1 MSTRPIVFALIV
13 LFAGASL
20 IPLVSADGG
29 TQPPSHAFLPGWEG
43 NIGNSLNPAGES
55 FANGLEFS
63 NHDFDDQGN
72 LYYIESEDN
81 VNWLDGQYSTY
92 NNGFHIL
99 KVDTEGDLEYSEV
112 IYCSQYCTSPDYTYT
127 KVVGMHVV
135 DEDQFYVVLSVY
147 YASLTFGGQ
156 DYYTGSTH
164 TLFTAFSTMDHG
176 HGLTRIRFPPED
188 MPMVKL
194 HLWGLMWQKI
204 CTSSQLTVR
213 VVPGLN
219 IRSLHTHRMEPTGSE
234 PWRCRIKARR
244 TITFLLCSTLIQTD
258 SMRF

>member
-1 MSTRPIVFALIV
+1 MGETMSNRPIVFALIV

-43 NIGNSLNPAGES
+43 NIGNSLNPAGEP

-72 LYYIESEDN
+72 LYYIESEDS

-112 IYCSQYCTSPDYTYT
+112 IDCSQYCTSPDYTYT

-156 DYYTGSTH
+156 NYYTGSTH
-164 TLFTAFSTMDHG
+164 TLFTAFYDNGSWSWVDQDT
-176 HGLTRIRFPPED
+176 F
-188 MPMVKL
+188 
-194 HLWGLMWQKI
+194 
-204 CTSSQLTVR
+204 SSGGYAYGKVAFMGTDVAKNLYLVTTNGASGSWTEYSISSYSPNGTNWVRTLEVPSKPGVQLRSSAVR
-213 VVPGLN
+213 
-219 IRSLHTHRMEPTGSE
+219 H
-234 PWRCRIKARR
+234 
-244 TITFLLCSTLIQTD
+244 
-258 SMRF
+258 